1 MEELIVNQQIFNEVV
16 TIVGKHAKNQE
27 ALKTIGME
35 TDISTDLLVNSARFV
50 DIILDFED
58 KYDVQIS
65 DESADQIRKIGDCV
79 NLIEKLIH

>member
-1 MEELIVNQQIFNEVV
+1 MNQQIFNEVV
-16 TIVGKHAKNQE
+16 SIVGKHAKNQE

-79 NLIEKLIH
+79 NLIEKLTH